1 MEEVTGKKIVYIRDE
16 DILERPRICMYLDNT
31 KTWRVGVLIRTRSD
45 LNFIYVV
52 QPLASTSFGKYINDA
67 TKEFERIVLKMKR
80 FQDPDM
86 DRIFEKVKTDDYGK
100 SKRYFVYP
108 QPDIWPLAYTN
119 GEHTVYPKI
128 KESQPWKDKDV
139 NDLATM
145 AKSLHYED
153 IKQWWEQEEKYHYFS
168 KEDADLMTTDIE
180 RPVFQHGYSILE
192 PTMYDLTGRNE

>member
-1 MEEVTGKKIVYIRDE
+1 M
-16 DILERPRICMYLDNT
+16 
-31 KTWRVGVLIRTRSD
+31 
-45 LNFIYVV
+45 
-52 QPLASTSFGKYINDA
+52 LAV
-67 TKEFERIVLKMKR
+67 KE
-80 FQDPDM
+80 
-86 DRIFEKVKTDDYGK
+86 
-100 SKRYFVYP
+100 
-108 QPDIWPLAYTN
+108 A

-168 KEDADLMTTDIE
+168 KEDAELMNVDIE
-180 RPVFQHGYSILE
+180 RPVSQHGYSILE